1 MYLKRQHLNNNPL
14 YIKKEKKH
22 ALKNTQLRV

>member
-1 MYLKRQHLNNNPL
+1 MYLKRQHLNSNPL
-14 YIKKEKKH
+14 YFKKKKKH